1 MITSYSKNKKGILLM
16 IMSSVCVSIGQL
28 FWKLSNTCGYLHLI
42 LGFFFYIAGS
52 LVMIKA
58 YHYGELH
65 VLQPILSLGYILSLI
80 FGIIILNEEVNI
92 LNFIGVALII
102 LGVFFIINGEK
113 Q

>member
-1 MITSYSKNKKGILLM
+1 M

-28 FWKLSNTCGYLHLI
+28 FWKLSNTCGYLYLI
-42 LGFFFYIAGS
+42 LGFLFYIAGS

-80 FGIIILNEEVNI
+80 FGIIILNEEVNV